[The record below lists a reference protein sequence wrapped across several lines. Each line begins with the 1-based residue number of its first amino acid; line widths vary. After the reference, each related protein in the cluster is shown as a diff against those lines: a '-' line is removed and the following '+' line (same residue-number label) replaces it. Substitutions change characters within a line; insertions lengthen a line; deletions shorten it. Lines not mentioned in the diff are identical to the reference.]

1 MKKKTSLPCV
11 WEKTRGG
18 KRRQERKYKKQQLR
32 LLFIMCNKEVWF
44 GRNVRESECRKR
56 VKVFSNKDKKA
67 LLKKRD

>member
-1 MKKKTSLPCV
+1 
-11 WEKTRGG
+11 
-18 KRRQERKYKKQQLR
+18 
-32 LLFIMCNKEVWF
+32 MCNKEVWF